1 MRETAARK
9 DSLRSLVF
17 QRRPS
22 GPERCRKIHHASCH
36 HHHQIE
42 IAVASIVVVA
52 VAAAAAVSIVVAVAV
67 AAAVAAVVERVV
79 VR

>member
-22 GPERCRKIHHASCH
+22 RPERCRKIHHASCH

-52 VAAAAAVSIVVAVAV
+52 VAAAVAAVSIVVAVAV
-67 AAAVAAVVERVV
+67 AVAAVVERVV